1 MWKAEHIVSEP
12 VPSAPNETVP
22 RSGEVFLLMFC
33 AAKLITD
40 PSRGIV
46 VLCLVGDFWRLDKY
60 STYCVLTEMA
70 TFGLQLVDYNF
81 DDVMRS
87 RAHSFGV

>member
-1 MWKAEHIVSEP
+1 VSEP

-46 VLCLVGDFWRLDKY
+46 VLCLVGDF
-60 STYCVLTEMA
+60 
-70 TFGLQLVDYNF
+70 
-81 DDVMRS
+81 
-87 RAHSFGV
+87 